1 MRSTLVRSPRGV
13 SQSTPRRS
21 AAHSD
26 TRAFWPGRST
36 ARGTSTTV
44 VPLGGSRST
53 PHAGA
58 RGSSR
63 TTSQPIGSPSS
74 AACPVVR
81 TFTTRNSVGAVP
93 GLVRVTWSV
102 RVSGNQTIGS
112 GSGAGG
118 TGGTVVVVVG
128 AAVVVV
134 GGGTVVV
141 VGGGTVV
148 VVVGG
153 TVVVGGGAGAGGAV
167 VTGTTVGTVGGGSG
181 AGASG
186 AGSSS
191 GGAACSVSAGTTSSR
206 GGDSSPI
213 SERLSATAAAAAAA
227 AVAAVVAG
235 LDRAFDRR
243 LRTTAPAPPVVAAA
257 PPAANAPALVARAN
271 RGNSERTSMLFMS
284 TSSASSPRQASQSSR
299 WASVLARSRRL
310 SPSRTYAPNRERCG
324 SQPRRGSAW
333 RGARRD
339 AWRSFSRARY
349 PSADAA
355 LPEMPRVAATSRG
368 RRPSTAVCQSTDCH
382 CAGSDS

>member
-36 ARGTSTTV
+36 ARCTSTTV
-44 VPLGGSRST
+44 MPLGGSRST
-53 PHAGA
+53 PHAGV

-118 TGGTVVVVVG
+118 TGVVVVG

-206 GGDSSPI
+206 GGDPSPI
-213 SERLSATAAAAAAA
+213 SERLSATAAAAAA
-227 AVAAVVAG
+227 
-235 LDRAFDRR
+235 
-243 LRTTAPAPPVVAAA
+243 
-257 PPAANAPALVARAN
+257 
-271 RGNSERTSMLFMS
+271 
-284 TSSASSPRQASQSSR
+284 
-299 WASVLARSRRL
+299 
-310 SPSRTYAPNRERCG
+310 
-324 SQPRRGSAW
+324 
-333 RGARRD
+333 
-339 AWRSFSRARY
+339 
-349 PSADAA
+349 
-355 LPEMPRVAATSRG
+355 
-368 RRPSTAVCQSTDCH
+368 
-382 CAGSDS
+382 

>member
-53 PHAGA
+53 PHAGV

-128 AAVVVV
+128 

-153 TVVVGGGAGAGGAV
+153 TVVVVGGGAGAGGAV
-167 VTGTTVGTVGGGSG
+167 
-181 AGASG
+181 
-186 AGSSS
+186 
-191 GGAACSVSAGTTSSR
+191 
-206 GGDSSPI
+206 
-213 SERLSATAAAAAAA
+213 
-227 AVAAVVAG
+227 
-235 LDRAFDRR
+235 
-243 LRTTAPAPPVVAAA
+243 
-257 PPAANAPALVARAN
+257 
-271 RGNSERTSMLFMS
+271 
-284 TSSASSPRQASQSSR
+284 
-299 WASVLARSRRL
+299 
-310 SPSRTYAPNRERCG
+310 
-324 SQPRRGSAW
+324 
-333 RGARRD
+333 
-339 AWRSFSRARY
+339 
-349 PSADAA
+349 
-355 LPEMPRVAATSRG
+355 
-368 RRPSTAVCQSTDCH
+368 
-382 CAGSDS
+382 